1 MGAEQDR
8 KLVHGVSYTSQLA
21 PTEPPLIT
29 VIGKAKAS
37 GKSSLAPTLY
47 DWPNEGDRPLMV
59 AYDRTGPDSCA
70 QLGYAVPNVK
80 IEDLPGENLLIKTH
94 RFLDNMEDVYIGKG
108 KRPYSSMIVDC
119 ASTQAAKFWRSFEG
133 VGGADPRQRYGK
145 VLDAC
150 TEFLDR
156 ITMLGIPIIYLAW
169 LTEPYVVES
178 GSKEKG
184 TYKKEDI
191 KGGVNVRGGFKDTL
205 AGRSMMI
212 LYLEKTKPSPAV
224 KDRDSDGFKRVFHT
238 REYANVE
245 CGGRYKL
252 PEPMDANLGLALAM
266 IMGMVENPALAGLEL
281 KR

>member
-1 MGAEQDR
+1 MGLDQDR
-8 KLVHGVSYTSQLA
+8 ALIQGVSFTSQLA

-47 DWPNEGDRPLMV
+47 DFPNEGDRPLM
-59 AYDRTGPDSCA
+59 AAFDRTGPDSCA

-80 IEDLPGENLLIKTH
+80 IEDLPGDHLWTKTQ
-94 RFLDNMEDVYIGKG
+94 RFLDNMEAVYCTQGRK
-108 KRPYSSMIVDC
+108 PYSTMIVDC
-119 ASTQAAKFWRSFEG
+119 GSTQAAKFWRAW
-133 VGGADPRQRYGK
+133 GGITDPRQRYGK
-145 VLDAC
+145 VLDCC

-169 LTEPYVVES
+169 LTEPWIEES
-178 GSKEKG
+178 GSAKDG
-184 TYKKEDI
+184 NKKRTEH
-191 KGGVNVRGGFKDTL
+191 KGGVNIKGGFKDVL

-212 LYLEKTKPSPAV
+212 FYLEKIKPAPAS
-224 KDRDSDGFKRVFHT
+224 KDKDADGFKRVFHT
-238 REYANVE
+238 REYGGVE

-252 PEPMDANLGLALAM
+252 PEPMDANLGMALAM

-281 KR
+281 RR

>member
-1 MGAEQDR
+1 M
-8 KLVHGVSYTSQLA
+8 
-21 PTEPPLIT
+21 I
-29 VIGKAKAS
+29 
-37 GKSSLAPTLY
+37 
-47 DWPNEGDRPLMV
+47 

-80 IEDLPGENLLIKTH
+80 IEDLPGDTLLIKTQ
-94 RFLDNMEDVYIGKG
+94 RFLDQMENVYIGKG
-108 KRPYSSMIVDC
+108 KKPYSSLIVDC
-119 ASTQAAKFWRSFEG
+119 GSTQAAKFWRSFEG

-156 ITMLGIPIIYLAW
+156 ITMLGVPVIYLSW
-169 LTEPYVVES
+169 LTEPYVIES

-184 TYKKEDI
+184 THKKEQI
-191 KGGVNVRGGFKDTL
+191 KGGLNIKGGFKDTL

-212 LYLEKTKPSPAV
+212 LYLEKIKPALNDPN
-224 KDRDSDGFKRVFHT
+224 RDSDGFKRVFHT
-238 REYANVE
+238 REYRDVE

-266 IMGMVENPALAGLEL
+266 IMGMVDNPALAGLEL